1 MTKSAQ
7 EKKRL
12 VLLDVHA
19 IVHRAYHALPDFTGP
34 TGEPTGALYGLVAML
49 LKIITELKPD
59 YIAACYDL
67 PAPTIR
73 HEAYADYK
81 GTRGTTE
88 DALIAQLFNRLSQSN
103 KKHGQP
109 FQLMKGARELLEAA
123 HLKYPLT
130 IVSVRDELSTRR
142 FLDQFD
148 LCSYFQQVV
157 TNQTCEYTKPFPHP
171 VRYAAECM
179 GLSPENCLM
188 VGDTTVD
195 VLAGKAAGAQ
205 TVGLLCGFGTEKELR
220 RAGADVILNDLT
232 DLLALINSA

>member
-1 MTKSAQ
+1 MPVDFSRVQGMCFDVDGTLSDTDDVWVSRLTGSLHSLRFLFRKSDPQPFA
-7 EKKRL
+7 RWL
-12 VLLDVHA
+12 VMLSESPMNGIYHLLD
-19 IVHRAYHALPDFTGP
+19 RFSL
-34 TGEPTGALYGLVAML
+34 
-49 LKIITELKPD
+49 
-59 YIAACYDL
+59 
-67 PAPTIR
+67 
-73 HEAYADYK
+73 
-81 GTRGTTE
+81 